1 MVSSHPRKESR
12 TARLAHMPTASQ
24 QLWEYDKS
32 HERIRPS
39 NFMLVD
45 KQFRRLETS
54 NELPCK
60 FTEGTNGVEYRIAN
74 GQG

>member
-1 MVSSHPRKESR
+1 
-12 TARLAHMPTASQ
+12 
-24 QLWEYDKS
+24 
-32 HERIRPS
+32 
-39 NFMLVD
+39 MLVD